1 MNLQTVLLIFSVFL
15 VCGLIALSTLLIVP
29 TIRHQA
35 VLNVSRATG
44 MSHSDTHY
52 LHSITSSLA
61 EILKRILPLAVPAV
75 VGVVV
80 DELPQ
85 FDCKIYIYKN

>member
-61 EILKRILPLAVPAV
+61 EILKRILPLAVPTV

-80 DELPQ
+80 V
-85 FDCKIYIYKN
+85 